1 MKNNTWLKIRNVK
14 FNNPILTASGTF
26 GFGAEFK
33 KFLTLKNLGG
43 IVTKGITLNPR
54 TGNTGERIFE
64 TASGL
69 MNSIGLENPGVDL
82 FIKEILPDMQKY
94 KTNVIVNIAGH
105 STSDYETLI
114 KKLDSKKISGFEVN
128 VSCPNLKKGGEIFGR
143 ETKVVVKLCKRLRKL
158 TKKLMIFKLS
168 PNALD
173 IVEQSIE
180 LENAGADAL
189 TIANSYT
196 GLVLNESRKPFFN
209 KTFAGLSGPAI
220 KPLTLRLVWLV
231 TDAVKIP
238 VIGSGG
244 IMNFDDVL
252 DYLAAGASL
261 IQVGTVNFIK
271 PGIAGEF
278 VSQFNKLRKSKR
290 NFIKTIIGSA
300 KK

>member
-14 FNNPILTASGTF
+14 FNNPIITASGTF

-43 IVTKGITLNPR
+43 IVTKGITLKPR

-64 TASGL
+64 TPSGL

-82 FIKEILPDMQKY
+82 FIKEILPDMLKY

-105 STSDYETLI
+105 SIGDYEKLI

-173 IVEQSIE
+173 IVEQSTE
-180 LENAGADAL
+180 LEKAGADVL

-196 GLVLNESRKPFFN
+196 GLVLNKSRKPFFN

-231 TDAVKIP
+231 SDAVKIP

-244 IMNFDDVL
+244 IMKFDDVL

-278 VSQFNKLRKSKR
+278 VSQLNKLRKNKR
-290 NFIKTIIGSA
+290 NFMKTIIGSA